1 MVFWDWSSFGSFSTI
16 PNLTHHGLF
25 HGKRIQTWSGICI
38 QFSWS
43 LDSFTSWVKVRMKS
57 CTVGNT
63 AHVAIFGEMTF
74 LASML
79 KGRRQMLG
87 NVSNEIETCNSTT
100 WWHMDAIAYIPILN
114 QIFPPFSA
122 MLMYRTCRCCRRIW
136 SKLLHTMFHLLAAPC
151 IAIGFVAVW
160 DFHNDRRVDGVPAP
174 VPHFYS
180 LHSWMGLTTMGLF
193 ALQVWQWYR
202 KPANRYFWGEW
213 CSKWAFNGRFF
224 VQGGRVCALWEKM
237 TFWPFYGLVR

>member
-1 MVFWDWSSFGSFSTI
+1 
-16 PNLTHHGLF
+16 
-25 HGKRIQTWSGICI
+25 
-38 QFSWS
+38 
-43 LDSFTSWVKVRMKS
+43 
-57 CTVGNT
+57 
-63 AHVAIFGEMTF
+63 
-74 LASML
+74 
-79 KGRRQMLG
+79 
-87 NVSNEIETCNSTT
+87 
-100 WWHMDAIAYIPILN
+100 
-114 QIFPPFSA
+114 

-224 VQGGRVCALWEKM
+224 LQGGRVCLMGENDILTFLWFGQITGFEWLRLRIVFRSLGAFEWEWSDMWCWLTKETDLHWKYLDAHFFYKVDLGLFDTIWHFANFHMLCGEK
-237 TFWPFYGLVR
+237 TH